1 VLPINQTWLSLM
13 LKERP
18 SGIIGSCSYKSEL
31 FATRDIGQWM
41 EEFATILA
49 RAAARPDMALG
60 RLLDQRAARVD
71 RIEA

>member
-1 VLPINQTWLSLM
+1 
-13 LKERP
+13 
-18 SGIIGSCSYKSEL
+18 L